1 MKEEGGN
8 ACWYKGGTLRKQE
21 PKHFVRTQICL
32 YRLKY
37 VLSPGMVM
45 GHSDIFK
52 KGDHTVLSL
61 MLGDDSAAVP
71 TERRGGL
78 VMGGRH

>member
-1 MKEEGGN
+1 M
-8 ACWYKGGTLRKQE
+8 RKQE
-21 PKHFVRTQICL
+21 PKNFVKTQICL

-45 GHSDIFK
+45 GHSNIFK
-52 KGDHTVLSL
+52 KGDHTVLYL
-61 MLGDDSAAVP
+61 MLGDDFAAVP
-71 TERRGGL
+71 MEWRGGL